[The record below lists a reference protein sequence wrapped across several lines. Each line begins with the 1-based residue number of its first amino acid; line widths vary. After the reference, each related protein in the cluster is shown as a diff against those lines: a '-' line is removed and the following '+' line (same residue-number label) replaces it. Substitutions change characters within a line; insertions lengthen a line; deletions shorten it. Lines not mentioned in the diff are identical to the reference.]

1 MLDKLTKK
9 KIDDLRQI
17 IVGKVSDPRSQVEQ
31 ITNGLLYKFISDM
44 DKKSISQGGVAS
56 FFVNSYEKYKWENL
70 IHNQISGEE
79 KVKLYADALEK
90 FYFNENL
97 PELFRQIFKNS
108 TLPYKDP
115 SVFNKFLKLINE
127 FEYTNSESLGDAFEY
142 LLSFMGKQG
151 EAGQF
156 RTPRHII
163 DFNC

>member
-44 DKKSISQGGVAS
+44 DEKSISQGGVAS
-56 FFVNSYEKYKWENL
+56 FFVNSYEKYKWKNL

-79 KVKLYADALEK
+79 KVKLYSDALEK

-127 FEYTNSESLGDAFEY
+127 FKYTNSESLGDAFEY
-142 LLSFMGKQG
+142 LLSFM
-151 EAGQF
+151 
-156 RTPRHII
+156 
-163 DFNC
+163 